1 MKRIAR
7 LLIVCCLLFATGC
20 AELATTVK
28 IMNTALIE
36 LFRLPIYLMK
46 IPFQLLQSLGPALQ
60 AAMRTAANM
69 APLLLFIDNRVPG
82 EKFYACRSR
91 EEMEQKVRTALE
103 GNGSVPL
110 TALLRKEVGSGGA
123 KRFILVDAR
132 LLQAPG
138 IREGLLDLLASHG
151 EDVRCLR
158 VHAGTVL
165 SRPENFLAVCG
176 QMRERGD
183 ILFAL
188 TAFNAALASLTRITP
203 QELPPDPAD
212 SALVLEWDRLL
223 DKVGNDLGRKG

>member
-1 MKRIAR
+1 MRRITR
-7 LLIVCCLLFATGC
+7 LLIVCCLLFASGC
-20 AELATTVK
+20 AELATTVQ
-28 IMNTALIE
+28 IMNIALME
-36 LFRLPIYLMK
+36 LFRLPIYIMK

-82 EKFYACRSR
+82 EKLYACPSR

-103 GNGSVPL
+103 GKGSVTL
-110 TALLRKEVGSGGA
+110 TALLQEEVCRGSA

-132 LLQAPG
+132 LMQAPG
-138 IREGLLDLLASHG
+138 IREGLLDLLASRG

-188 TAFNAALASLTRITP
+188 TAFNAELASLTRIPP

-212 SALVLEWDRLL
+212 SALVLEWNKLL
-223 DKVGNDLGRKG
+223 EKAEGDAGRKG